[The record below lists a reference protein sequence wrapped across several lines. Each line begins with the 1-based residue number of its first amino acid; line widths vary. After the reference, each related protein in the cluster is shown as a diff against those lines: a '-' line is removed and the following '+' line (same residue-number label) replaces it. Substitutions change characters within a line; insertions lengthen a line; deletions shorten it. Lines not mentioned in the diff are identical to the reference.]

1 MVAHQAL
8 EAPPCATQLLPDRPS
23 TPRRWSYCVTGRYVR
38 YEPSLAERRV
48 VATKADVPV
57 CEVKTTKTPTNVRLY
72 HQPHGLFAM
81 A

>member
-1 MVAHQAL
+1 MVSHQAL

-38 YEPSLAERRV
+38 YEPSLAERRL

-57 CEVKTTKTPTNVRLY
+57 WVVKASMTLANVRLC
-72 HQPHGLFAM
+72 HQPPVLFAT

>member
-8 EAPPCATQLLPDRPS
+8 EAPPCATQLQPDRPS

-38 YEPSLAERRV
+38 YEPSLAERRL
-48 VATKADVPV
+48 VATKADVPA
-57 CEVKTTKTPTNVRLY
+57 CEVKMTMTPANVRLY
-72 HQPHGLFAM
+72 HQRYELFVM